1 MTTRVRRTAVLSLV
15 LLAVGTGCGGGG
27 SDLPPVPT
35 ITDAREAAGAD
46 PCGLVGAEQL
56 ATVGMG
62 GLGIAVP
69 AEEGPRCRW
78 SSGGASMEI
87 TLYTDGGGLA
97 TLAAN
102 SEPTTTRVRLDGY
115 PALETFTGRGE
126 FCQYDVGVSPTQVVM
141 ASLDGRDP
149 GSCDVLQRV
158 LPDVLAR
165 LPAPTAAGSVP
176 ATTGPGR

>member
-1 MTTRVRRTAVLSLV
+1 MTKRVRRTAVLSLV
-15 LLAVGTGCGGGG
+15 LLAVGTGCGSGGN
-27 SDLPPVPT
+27 DAPPVPT
-35 ITDAREAAGAD
+35 ITDVREAAGAD
-46 PCGLVGAEQL
+46 PCALVGADQL
-56 ATVGMG
+56 ATAGVGG
-62 GLGIAVP
+62 TGTTVP
-69 AEEGPRCRW
+69 AEEGRRCHW
-78 SSGGASMEI
+78 SSGAASLDI

-126 FCQYDVGVSPTQVVM
+126 FCQYDVGVSATQVVM

-158 LPDVLAR
+158 LPGVLEN
-165 LPAPTAAGSVP
+165 LPTPGAAGPVP

>member
-1 MTTRVRRTAVLSLV
+1 MMKRVRRTAVLA
-15 LLAVGTGCGGGG
+15 LLLMVVSTGCSGG
-27 SDLPPVPT
+27 SQPLPPVPT
-35 ITDAREAAGAD
+35 ITDAREASGV
-46 PCGLVGAEQL
+46 PCALVGAEEL
-56 ATVGMG
+56 AAA
-62 GLGIAVP
+62 GLGGGPGAGVP
-69 AEEGPRCRW
+69 ADEGPRCRW
-78 SSGGASMEI
+78 SSGAANLEI

-126 FCQYDVGVSPTQVVM
+126 FCQYDVGVSATQVVM

-158 LPDVLAR
+158 LPGVLEN
-165 LPAPTAAGSVP
+165 LPAPDTAPG
-176 ATTGPGR
+176 TTGSGR

>member
-1 MTTRVRRTAVLSLV
+1 MTKRARRTAVLSLV
-15 LLAVGTGCGGGG
+15 LLAVGTGCGGGD

-35 ITDAREAAGAD
+35 ITDVREAAGVD
-46 PCGLVGAEQL
+46 PCALVSAEQL
-56 ATVGMG
+56 ATAGVDG
-62 GLGIAVP
+62 GGATVP

-78 SSGGASMEI
+78 SSSGGASLDI

-102 SEPTTTRVRLDGY
+102 SEPTTTRVRVDGY

-126 FCQYDVGVSPTQVVM
+126 FCQYDVGVSASQVVM

-158 LPDVLAR
+158 LPDVLEH
-165 LPAPTAAGSVP
+165 LPTP